1 MIARLR
7 RRAVPVTCAAALAV
21 SLTACRTVGPNY
33 QKPAEP
39 MTAHWDIPAPWRPS
53 DPKDAIPKGEWW
65 KVFHDPQLDAYE
77 SQAVAA
83 NQSLAAAAARYE
95 QARALAS
102 VALAGLYPKAEVDPA
117 IARQRLSGER
127 PGNPTPDVAT
137 TQSAVTVPFTVSYE
151 VDLFGRRRR
160 SIEAAAASL
169 QSSAADLENAR
180 LVIAAELASDYFL
193 VQQLDREL
201 VILTGTVDALQRGL
215 TVVRARRDGGIAS
228 GLDVAQEETLLRS
241 TQTEA
246 TLARRDRD
254 AFEHAIADLVG
265 QPAPDFHVPAQPL
278 VAEPPALDVALP
290 SDLLERRPD
299 IGSAER
305 AMAEANAEIGVAVS
319 AYYPS
324 LNVFGTGGW
333 QSTALGSIFG
343 AASTLWAVGA
353 SAAQTIFNGGETK
366 ARVKFAEA
374 SYTERVADYRES
386 VLNAMRE
393 VQDSISGLGV
403 LSEARTSQTDAV
415 AAAQRALDIATT
427 RYQGGITNYLD
438 VVAAQEALLSAER
451 LLAQIRGEQ
460 LVTSV
465 TLVKALG
472 GGWDRASLDQVKIR
486 AESTKTPR

>member
-1 MIARLR
+1 MSARWLR
-7 RRAVPVTCAAALAV
+7 QTTGMACAAALAV
-21 SLTACRTVGPNY
+21 SLAACHAVGPNY
-33 QKPAEP
+33 QKPTAP
-39 MTAHWDIPAPWRPS
+39 VAAHWDTPAPWRPS

-65 KVFHDPQLDAYE
+65 KVFHDTQLDAYE
-77 SQAVAA
+77 AQAIAA
-83 NQSLAAAAARYE
+83 NQTLAAAAARYE

-102 VALAGLYPKAEVDPA
+102 VTVAGLYPKIEVDPA

-127 PGNPTPDVAT
+127 PGNPTPGIAA
-137 TQSAVTVPFTVSYE
+137 TQSSVTVPFTVSYE

-160 SIEAAAASL
+160 SIEASAAAL

-180 LVIAAELASDYFL
+180 LVIAAELAADYFAL
-193 VQQLDREL
+193 QQLDREL
-201 VILTGTVDALQRGL
+201 SILTGTVDTLDRGL
-215 TVVRARRDGGIAS
+215 RVVRARRDGGIAS

-246 TLARRDRD
+246 TLVRRDRD
-254 AFEHAIADLVG
+254 AFEHAMADLVG
-265 QPAPDFHVPAQPL
+265 QPAPDFHVAAQPL
-278 VAEPPALDVALP
+278 VAEPPALDIALP

-299 IGSAER
+299 VGSAER
-305 AMAEANAEIGVAVS
+305 AMAEANAEIGIAMS

-333 QSTALGSIFG
+333 QSTALASIIG
-343 AASTLWAVGA
+343 GTSTLWAVGA

-374 SYTERVADYRES
+374 AYTERVADYRES

-403 LSEARTSQTDAV
+403 LAEARASQTDAV

-438 VVAAQEALLSAER
+438 VVAAQGALLSAQR

-460 LVTSV
+460 LVASV

-486 AESTKTPR
+486 AESTKPSK